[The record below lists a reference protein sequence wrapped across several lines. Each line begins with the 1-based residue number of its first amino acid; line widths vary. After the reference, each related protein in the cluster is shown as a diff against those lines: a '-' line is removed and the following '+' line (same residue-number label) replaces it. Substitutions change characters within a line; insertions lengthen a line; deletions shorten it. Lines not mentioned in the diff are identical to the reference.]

1 MYKTSADDYLHSVQK
16 NPHQEDASEQKVPQM
31 PEVLQQKSKQVLIS
45 FYKP

>member
-16 NPHQEDASEQKVPQM
+16 NPHQEDASEQKVQQM
-31 PEVLQQKSKQVLIS
+31 SGAGQQKSKQVLIS